1 MKIGVDARKILRN
14 ATGLGNYGRTLV
26 CNMSELIADNDRLL
40 LFSPDEGKPALKA
53 ISIPQK
59 GELVVP
65 TNSSFPL
72 YKRWWQLKGMAK
84 DIRKHEVNVFH
95 GLNAELPKGISK
107 VVPAILTVHDLIFL
121 RHPEWYKPID
131 RWLYTR
137 RFYNAINEATHII
150 AISEC
155 TKRDIIEYGKVSE
168 EKISVIYQ
176 SCSTRFAA
184 PVDVSLK
191 HKVREKYHL
200 INDFILFVGTIEERK
215 NALEIVEALPYLE
228 GVDAVIVGRRTPYA
242 DRIEAKAMELGVAG
256 RVHLLFGID
265 DETLHAL
272 YHSAAVFGYPSRYE
286 GFGIPIIEAMEA
298 GLPVVAAT
306 GSCLEEAGG
315 KGSLYV
321 SPDDPKAF
329 GEAIK
334 RMLPGGDRREQAICE
349 GLEYVKKFDGKKVAQ
364 QVIDIY
370 NRYGK

>member
-65 TNSSFPL
+65 TNLSIPL
-72 YKRWWQLKGMAK
+72 YKRWWQLKGMVK
-84 DIRKHEVNVFH
+84 DIRKHKVNVFH

-155 TKRDIIEYGKVSE
+155 TKRDIIEYGKVPE

-200 INDFILFVGTIEERK
+200 TNDFILFVGTIEERK

-242 DRIEAKAMELGVAG
+242 DRIEAKARELGVAG
-256 RVHLLFGID
+256 RVHLLSGID

-329 GEAIK
+329 AEAIK
-334 RMLPGGDRREQAICE
+334 RMLTGGDWREQAICE